1 MTECGN
7 ATPKIYVGY
16 IVYDWLDRAS
26 QFLVTALIMTAICRK
41 LQSDFARV
49 QPAILT
55 LQTVWVALLGA
66 LVVALLSMSTAA
78 YHYHFADEGDYTK
91 AYELTYPI
99 RGVQT
104 TYCTLTVAGLL
115 IASAT
120 MLKAFFSAPA
130 YLRKGVRPPY
140 YLAHIHYISNQSFL

>member
-7 ATPKIYVGY
+7 ATPKIYVGW

-26 QFLVTALIMTAICRK
+26 QFLVTALIMTTICRK

-66 LVVALLSMSTAA
+66 LVVALLSMSTAT
-78 YHYHFADEGDYTK
+78 YHYQFSGVYEHRKADK
-91 AYELTYPI
+91 LIYPI

-104 TYCTLTVAGLL
+104 TYYTLTLVGLL

-140 YLAHIHYISNQSFL
+140 NPSSHTFHF